1 MHFQVKF
8 QYFGPVSPGERA
20 LGPDGGGTE
29 EAAEGGGPAA
39 HQPHEG
45 LLHRQGPLLRVR
57 PRGDEVQ
64 HAGAALLQ
72 HPRRGRDPGGAQDK
86 MSHALV
92 YILPPSSRSQYP
104 TLLDEKKRRDGLI
117 VSLVQ
122 LLSYLIK
129 GTVKMG

>member
-1 MHFQVKF
+1 
-8 QYFGPVSPGERA
+8 
-20 LGPDGGGTE
+20 
-29 EAAEGGGPAA
+29 
-39 HQPHEG
+39 
-45 LLHRQGPLLRVR
+45 
-57 PRGDEVQ
+57 
-64 HAGAALLQ
+64 
-72 HPRRGRDPGGAQDK
+72 